1 MGWRGTV
8 RTLRAEYRK
17 ADRAAQKRQKE
28 REKQREANAAFSAVQ
43 NWESFLSDLI
53 TVHLDLRDAIDWNA
67 LSERP
72 EPVQPKDVF
81 PKSEALLGKK
91 QKLKPGLLTKLRGGE
106 ERVRKSLDRK
116 IETAKASDIA
126 KNEARQKK
134 YLSVL
139 EEWDTDRKMASKV
152 LSGDPTAFAEV
163 LASLDYEA
171 DEKIAGTEVSYDIRK
186 NFVHAFPTAHTDEI
200 VPKYRL
206 KQLKSGKLS
215 KSDMPKSQFNDLY
228 QDYICSVA
236 LKTAGDVF
244 HVLPIEELL
253 VTTQTLMRNTQ
264 TGHVENTPIISVRI
278 KRSVFGSLNLS
289 GIDPSDCMK
298 NFEHKMSF
306 KKTSGFTKIEPLK

>member
-8 RTLRAEYRK
+8 RSIKADYRK

-28 REKQREANAAFSAVQ
+28 REKEREANAAFSAVS
-43 NWESFLSDLI
+43 NWESYLSDLI
-53 TVHLDLRDAIDWNA
+53 SVHLDIRDAIDWKAMN
-67 LSERP
+67 EKP
-72 EPVQPKDVF
+72 EPIQPNDVF
-81 PKSEALLGKK
+81 PKTESLQGKK
-91 QKLKPGLLTKLRGGE
+91 LKVKPGLLTKLRGGE
-106 ERVRKSLDRK
+106 DRVKKSLDRK
-116 IETAKASDIA
+116 IEAAKASDIA

-134 YLSVL
+134 YLSDL
-139 EEWDTDRKMASKV
+139 EEWDTDRKMSKKV

-163 LASLDYEA
+163 LSSLDYES

-186 NFVHAFPTAHTDEI
+186 NFVHAFPVAHTDEI

-244 HVLPIEELL
+244 HVLPVEEVL
-253 VTTQTLMRNTQ
+253 VTAQTMMRNTQ
-264 TGHVENTPIISVRI
+264 TGHVENTPILSARI
-278 KRSVFGSLNLS
+278 TRSVFGSLNLS
-289 GIDPSDCMK
+289 GIDPSDCIK
-298 NFEHKMSF
+298 NFEKKMSF
-306 KKTSGFTKIEPLK
+306 KKTTGFSKIEPLK